1 MTSDS
6 YGELFSGLGFD
17 IVNGIVEKVVVLDRT
32 LIIMMR
38 LINAD

>member
-1 MTSDS
+1 MKSDS
-6 YGELFSGLGFD
+6 FGGLFSGLGFD
-17 IVNGIVEKVVVLDRT
+17 IVNASVEKVVVLDRT